1 MTSDFQP
8 KTKQK
13 MKKSTLSQIKKHD
26 ISQKIIHNIT
36 NLESRLVLSSIVKK
50 SMSSADI
57 STKQKIPLSTVYSKL
72 QTLEELSLV
81 YVERIELSEEGHKVK
96 YYKSRI
102 RGIEI
107 SISKQEPELL
117 LIKNKI

>member
-1 MTSDFQP
+1 
-8 KTKQK
+8 
-13 MKKSTLSQIKKHD
+13 MKKLTPSQIRKHD
-26 ISQKIIHNIT
+26 INQKIIHNLT
-36 NLESRLVLSSIVKK
+36 NMESRLVLFSIVRKPL
-50 SMSSADI
+50 SSADI
-57 STKQKIPLSTVYSKL
+57 SAKQKIPLSTVYSKL

-81 YVERIELSEEGHKVK
+81 YVERTELSEEGHKVK
-96 YYKSRI
+96 YYKSRV